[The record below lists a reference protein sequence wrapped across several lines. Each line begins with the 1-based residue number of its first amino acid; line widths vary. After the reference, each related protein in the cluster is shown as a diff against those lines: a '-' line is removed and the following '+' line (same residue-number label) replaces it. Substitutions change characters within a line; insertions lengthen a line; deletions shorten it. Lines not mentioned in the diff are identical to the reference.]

1 MTGDVHSRMDERLR
15 AIKKAGERVTG
26 EKLGR
31 KPAAKKKQKKTRY
44 PRETRW
50 FRLKRKDGD

>member
-1 MTGDVHSRMDERLR
+1 MTDVHSRMDERLR

-31 KPAAKKKQKKTRY
+31 TAPRKKNQKKTRY

-50 FRLKRKDGD
+50 FRKKR